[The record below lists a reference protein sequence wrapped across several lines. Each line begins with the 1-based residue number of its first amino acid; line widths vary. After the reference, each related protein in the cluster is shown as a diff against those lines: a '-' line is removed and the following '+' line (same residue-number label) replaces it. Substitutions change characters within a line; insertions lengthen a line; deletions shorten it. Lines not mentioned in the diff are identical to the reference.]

1 MQIKLRSIWLK
12 FVKTVSILLLILFL
26 VLSAMIGNKL
36 YGTWKVGKINQQLS
50 EIRAQEQEEG
60 DWSKGMLEVN
70 EDYVGWLTI
79 YGTGVDGP
87 VLQGED
93 NNEYLRTDI
102 YHEYSIAGT
111 LFMDELV
118 DTEVDGNIIIY
129 GHMMNDSTM
138 FGDLKKY
145 KDKSFLAE
153 NNIVRWEDVRGEHYY
168 KLFAATLVSGSATNT
183 GYLNLQQWANIID
196 EQETKLML
204 GILKEKSFLYQDNMF
219 RGEGQY
225 IFLMTCDY
233 TWNNYRLVL
242 VGKRM

>member
-1 MQIKLRSIWLK
+1 MNWRLCIPFHQMPI
-12 FVKTVSILLLILFL
+12 
-26 VLSAMIGNKL
+26 
-36 YGTWKVGKINQQLS
+36 QLS
-50 EIRAQEQEEG
+50 
-60 DWSKGMLEVN
+60 
-70 EDYVGWLTI
+70 
-79 YGTGVDGP
+79 
-87 VLQGED
+87 
-93 NNEYLRTDI
+93 
-102 YHEYSIAGT
+102 
-111 LFMDELV
+111 
-118 DTEVDGNIIIY
+118 Y

-204 GILKEKSFLYQDNMF
+204 DILKEKSFLYQDNMF